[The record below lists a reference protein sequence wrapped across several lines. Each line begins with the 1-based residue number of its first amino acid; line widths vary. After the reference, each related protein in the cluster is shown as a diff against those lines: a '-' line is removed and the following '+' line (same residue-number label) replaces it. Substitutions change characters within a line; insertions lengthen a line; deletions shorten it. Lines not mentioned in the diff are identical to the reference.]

1 MLSNTQ
7 YLYVTSQLNKV
18 PKINKSDERDRMAVK
33 VKQALA
39 TFNLLLDSK
48 ELTQEYKNEL
58 FHSKNLSDFVG
69 RLLVHIPDTSLTE
82 ENVKQAIARV
92 LTQAVIRYYTSRF
105 KETRFFKKKIEELQD
120 LLNDLE
126 EMAASR
132 AAEADVKQL
141 YRTRKGLRMPPKIRR
156 TTGVWQ
162 ARCDICWNYATAQTR
177 KEAMRAIRHEPKC
190 TYDKHDLE
198 WCIRT
203 YPPMPKQ
210 DSV

>member
-7 YLYVTSQLNKV
+7 YLYVTSQLDKV

-33 VKQALA
+33 VTQALA
-39 TFNLLLDSK
+39 TFNVILDSK
-48 ELTQEYKNEL
+48 ELTQEYKNQL
-58 FHSKNLSDFVG
+58 FNSKNLSDFIG
-69 RLLVHIPDTSLTE
+69 RLLVHTAGSNLAE
-82 ENVKQAIARV
+82 EDVKQAIARV

-132 AAEADVKQL
+132 AAEAEVKQL
-141 YRTRKGLRMPPKIRR
+141 YRTRKGLRMPPKIKRVV
-156 TTGVWQ
+156 GLWN
-162 ARCDICWNYATAQTR
+162 ARCDVCWNYAAAETKKA
-177 KEAMRAIRHEPKC
+177 AMQAIRHEPKC
-190 TYDKHDLE
+190 TYDRNELE

-203 YPPMPKQ
+203 YPPLSEKAGA
-210 DSV
+210 